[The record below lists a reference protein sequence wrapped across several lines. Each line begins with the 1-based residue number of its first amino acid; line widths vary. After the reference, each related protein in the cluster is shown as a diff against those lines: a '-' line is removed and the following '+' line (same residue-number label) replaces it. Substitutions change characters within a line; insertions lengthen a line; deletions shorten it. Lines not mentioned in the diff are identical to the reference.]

1 MTINDVTTFEVVEAA
16 WNALPCSGSG
26 GWVFVVV
33 DKQTGQIYTIYES
46 QGTYVSLQRHEEVV
60 FMLAAGSKS
69 EVISNLVIDEDI
81 LDWEDIRKGKTRYDL
96 EEQELYSCVLDVMHE
111 RHEDFIRGK
120 IDWILQKTPHL
131 A

>member
-1 MTINDVTTFEVVEAA
+1 MDIKDVSTFEIVEAA
-16 WNALPCSGSG
+16 WDTLPCSGIA

-46 QGTYVSLQRHEEVV
+46 QGTHVPVQQHEEVV
-60 FMLAAGSKS
+60 FMLAAGNRS
-69 EVISNLVIDEDI
+69 EVISNLIVDEDI
-81 LDWEDIRKGKTRYDL
+81 LDWEDIRSGKTRYDL
-96 EEQELYSCVLDVMHE
+96 SEEELYSCVLDALHE

-120 IDWILQKTPHL
+120 IDWILQGNPHL